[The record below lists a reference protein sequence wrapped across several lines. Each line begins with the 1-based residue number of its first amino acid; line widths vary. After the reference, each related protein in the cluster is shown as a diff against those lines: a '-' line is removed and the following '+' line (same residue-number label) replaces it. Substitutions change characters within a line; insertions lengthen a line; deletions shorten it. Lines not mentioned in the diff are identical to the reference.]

1 MSSCTSSEDE
11 AYDGNDD
18 RFAAT
23 TRTAAE
29 RRRGRGSKRNLIFT
43 AVLLGML
50 LAALDQTIVATAL
63 PTVVADLGGAG
74 HQAWVVTS
82 YLLASTVVTAI
93 VGKLGDLIGRKTVF
107 IAAVLFFMAG
117 SILCGLAG
125 SLPMLVAARA
135 LQGIGGGAIMVTAT
149 AVIGEVI
156 PLRERGKYQG
166 ALGAVFGVTTVIGP
180 LLGGF
185 FTDHLSWRWA
195 FWINVPV
202 AVVVLVVAI
211 IAIPNLGRKARPVI
225 DYAGI
230 VLVGLG
236 ATGLTLATSWG
247 GSTYAWGSPMII
259 GLFVGS
265 LVAIVAFVA
274 VELRAE
280 EPILPMRLFREPVFA
295 VCCAL
300 SFVVGFA
307 MLGAL
312 TFLPTFMQFVDGV
325 SATTSGLHTLPMV
338 VGLLLMSI
346 SSGVIVGRTGKY
358 KIFPVLGT
366 GTMAVGFLLLSR
378 MGPDTSTL
386 EQSLY
391 LVVLGAGIG
400 MCMQVLVLIVQNT
413 VDFADLGVATSGVTF
428 FRTIGSSF
436 GAAVFGSLFNNFLT
450 DPLADAMRTSG
461 APPAA
466 AQSPDALHALSPEMA
481 APIASAYADALDQVF
496 LYAAPVAIV
505 GFALALMLK
514 QVPLRSNDVSIAA
527 DMGEGFA
534 MPTTD
539 SPDQLLENAVGRLIK
554 QGSGMQLRTLA
565 ERPGSKLDISR
576 LWALLQ
582 VYRFGQANGQARLS
596 DIAEHVRVPRE
607 ILEPAFDRLA
617 LTGFAQRTRT
627 SSGSP
632 CRGAP
637 GRTGAGGHVGVAHQR
652 ADQSTGLRA
661 HPDRGQVRQAMD
673 RITQDVLVQRDWT
686 EDETQAMR
694 MRPPRRVP
702 QQRGQAPAAAAGA
715 GARPPRPAG
724 PHPRAPRSPPGR
736 SNRRPTATAARS
748 AAREPATASPVVR
761 SLPLGGPLVERRFLD
776 DSC

>member
-1 MSSCTSSEDE
+1 MT
-11 AYDGNDD
+11 
-18 RFAAT
+18 AT
-23 TRTAAE
+23 TTGPPPPQASAAE
-29 RRRGRGSKRNLIFT
+29 VAAPKRNLIFT

-63 PTVVADLGGAG
+63 PTVVSDLGGAG

-93 VGKLGDLIGRKTVF
+93 VGKLGDMIGRKTVF
-107 IAAVLFFMAG
+107 IAAVLFFMLG
-117 SILCGLAG
+117 SVLCGLAS
-125 SLPMLVAARA
+125 SLSMLVAARA

-156 PLRERGKYQG
+156 PLRERGRYQG

-185 FTDHLSWRWA
+185 FTDNLSWRWA

-211 IAIPNLGRKARPVI
+211 VAIPNLGRMARPVI

-247 GSTYAWGSPMII
+247 GTTYAWGSPMII

-265 LVAIVAFVA
+265 LVALAAFVA
-274 VELRAE
+274 VELRAQ
-280 EPILPMRLFREPVFA
+280 EPILPMRLFGEPVFA

-338 VGLLLMSI
+338 VGMLTMSL

-358 KIFPVLGT
+358 KLFPVVGCAV
-366 GTMAVGFLLLSR
+366 MAIGFVLLSR

-386 EQSLY
+386 VQSLY
-391 LVVLGAGIG
+391 LVVFGAGIG

-413 VDFADLGVATSGVTF
+413 VDFADLGVATGGVTF

-436 GAAVFGSLFNNFLT
+436 GAAVFGSLFNNFLHSRLV
-450 DPLADAMRTSG
+450 DALAASG
-461 APPAA
+461 APPEA
-466 AQSPDALHALSPEMA
+466 AQSPDALHKLAPEMA
-481 APIASAYADALDQVF
+481 APIAAAYADALDQVF
-496 LYAAPVAIV
+496 LYAAPVAVV
-505 GFALALMLK
+505 GFVLALMLK
-514 QVPLRSNDVSIAA
+514 QVPLRNNAVSTAA

-539 SPDQLLENAVGRLIK
+539 SPDQLVENAVGRAMR
-554 QGSGMQLRTLA
+554 QGSGMQLRA
-565 ERPGSKLDISR
+565 IAQSPGCKLDISR

-582 VYRFGQANGQARLS
+582 VYRFGQAAGAARLG
-596 DIAEHVRVPRE
+596 DIAEHLRVPSE
-607 ILEPAFDRLA
+607 ILAPAFERLA
-617 LTGFAQRTRT
+617 ATGYAERNGDNFWLT
-627 SSGSP
+627 P
-632 CRGAP
+632 
-637 GRTGAGGHVGVAHQR
+637 AGAHQVDFVR
-652 ADQSTGLRA
+652 AQTLEWLTQRLTQTSGLKIR
-661 HPDRGQVRQAMD
+661 PDRGQVHDALERVS
-673 RITQDVLVQRDWT
+673 QDVLVQRDWT
-686 EDETQAMR
+686 DDETQALR
-694 MRPPRRVP
+694 MRPPRVALQPPIRTPIPV
-702 QQRGQAPAAAAGA
+702 
-715 GARPPRPAG
+715 PPRPAPFYPG
-724 PHPRAPRSPPGR
+724 PRTRPPSPQSSEPPTNRLRPPGPPPPPR
-736 SNRRPTATAARS
+736 GPRPPHR
-748 AAREPATASPVVR
+748 
-761 SLPLGGPLVERRFLD
+761 
-776 DSC
+776 

>member
-1 MSSCTSSEDE
+1 MTATMTGSPRPPQHD
-11 AYDGNDD
+11 DGQV
-18 RFAAT
+18 A
-23 TRTAAE
+23 
-29 RRRGRGSKRNLIFT
+29 GPKRNLIFT
-43 AVLLGML
+43 AVVLGML

-93 VGKLGDLIGRKTVF
+93 VGKLGDMLGRKTVF

-117 SILCGLAG
+117 SVVCGLAG
-125 SLPMLVAARA
+125 SFEVLVAARA

-185 FTDHLSWRWA
+185 LTDHLSWRWA

-202 AVVVLVVAI
+202 AVVVLVVAV
-211 IAIPNLGRKARPVI
+211 IAIPSLGKTARPVI

-247 GSTYAWGSPMII
+247 GTTYAWGSAMII

-265 LVAIVAFVA
+265 LAAIGAFIA
-274 VELRAE
+274 VELRAQ

-295 VCCAL
+295 VCCGL

-338 VGLLLMSI
+338 AGMLTMSMG
-346 SSGVIVGRTGKY
+346 SGVIVGRSGKY
-358 KIFPVLGT
+358 KIFPVVGT
-366 GTMAVGFLLLSR
+366 AVMAIGFVLLSR

-386 EQSLY
+386 VQSLY

-400 MCMQVLVLIVQNT
+400 MSMQVLVLIVQNT
-413 VDFADLGVATSGVTF
+413 VDFSDLGVATSGVTF

-436 GAAVFGSLFNNFLT
+436 GAAVFGSLFNNFLHSRV
-450 DPLADAMRTSG
+450 ADAIAKSG
-461 APPAA
+461 APPEA
-466 AQSPDALHALSPEMA
+466 AQSPDALHRLAPEMA
-481 APIASAYADALDQVF
+481 APIAAAYADALDLVF
-496 LYAAPVAIV
+496 LCAAPVAVI
-505 GFALALMLK
+505 GFVLALALK
-514 QVPLRSNDVSIAA
+514 QVPLRNNDVSIAA
-527 DMGEGFA
+527 DIGEGFA

-539 SPDQLLENAVGRLIK
+539 SPDQLLENAVGRLIR
-554 QGSGMQLRTLA
+554 QGSGTQLRAIA
-565 ERPGSKLDISR
+565 ERPGSKLDIAR

-582 VYRFGQANGQARLS
+582 VFRFGQAAGQARLG

-617 LTGFAQRTRT
+617 ATGYAERSGDVFWLT
-627 SSGSP
+627 S
-632 CRGAP
+632 
-637 GRTGAGGHVGVAHQR
+637 AGAHQVEVVR
-652 ADQSTGLRA
+652 AETMDWLTRGLLQSTGLQVR
-661 HPDRGQVRQAMD
+661 PDRNQVREALD
-673 RITQDVLVQRDWT
+673 RISQNVLVQRDWT

-694 MRPPRRVP
+694 MRPPRRAP
-702 QQRGQAPAAAAGA
+702 QPPRGLPQPPGPM
-715 GARPPRPAG
+715 PPRPD
-724 PHPRAPRSPPGR
+724 PRGR
-736 SNRRPTATAARS
+736 SRGPGPSEPPTTRLRPPPRGNP
-748 AAREPATASPVVR
+748 RPPHR
-761 SLPLGGPLVERRFLD
+761 
-776 DSC
+776 

>member
-1 MSSCTSSEDE
+1 MTATMTGSPRPPQHD
-11 AYDGNDD
+11 DGQV
-18 RFAAT
+18 A
-23 TRTAAE
+23 
-29 RRRGRGSKRNLIFT
+29 GPKRNLIFT
-43 AVLLGML
+43 AVVLGML

-93 VGKLGDLIGRKTVF
+93 VGKLGDMLGRKTVF

-117 SILCGLAG
+117 SVVCGLAG
-125 SLPMLVAARA
+125 SFEVLVAARA

-185 FTDHLSWRWA
+185 LTDHLSWRWA

-202 AVVVLVVAI
+202 AVVVLVVAV
-211 IAIPNLGRKARPVI
+211 IAIPSLGKTARPVI

-247 GSTYAWGSPMII
+247 GTTYAWGSAMII

-265 LVAIVAFVA
+265 LAAIGAFIA
-274 VELRAE
+274 VELRAQ

-295 VCCAL
+295 VCCGL

-338 VGLLLMSI
+338 AGMLTMSMG
-346 SSGVIVGRTGKY
+346 SGVIVGRSGKY
-358 KIFPVLGT
+358 KIFPVVGT
-366 GTMAVGFLLLSR
+366 AVMAIGFVLLSR

-386 EQSLY
+386 VQSLY

-400 MCMQVLVLIVQNT
+400 MSMQVLVLIVQNT
-413 VDFADLGVATSGVTF
+413 VDFSDLGVATSGVTF

-436 GAAVFGSLFNNFLT
+436 GAAVFGSLFNNFLHSRV
-450 DPLADAMRTSG
+450 ADAIAKSG
-461 APPAA
+461 APPEA
-466 AQSPDALHALSPEMA
+466 AQSPDALHRLAPEMA
-481 APIASAYADALDQVF
+481 APIAAAYADALDLVF
-496 LYAAPVAIV
+496 LCAAPVAVI
-505 GFALALMLK
+505 GFVLALALK
-514 QVPLRSNDVSIAA
+514 QVPLRNNDVSIAA
-527 DMGEGFA
+527 DIGEGFA

-539 SPDQLLENAVGRLIK
+539 SPDQLLENAVGRLIR
-554 QGSGMQLRTLA
+554 QGSGTQLRAIA
-565 ERPGSKLDISR
+565 ERQGSKLDIAR

-582 VYRFGQANGQARLS
+582 VFRFGQAAGQARLG

-617 LTGFAQRTRT
+617 ATGYAERSGDVFWLT
-627 SSGSP
+627 S
-632 CRGAP
+632 
-637 GRTGAGGHVGVAHQR
+637 AGAHQVEVVR
-652 ADQSTGLRA
+652 AETMDWLTRGLLQSTGLQVPPNRN
-661 HPDRGQVRQAMD
+661 QVREALD
-673 RITQDVLVQRDWT
+673 RISQNVLVQRDWT

-694 MRPPRRVP
+694 MRPPRRAP
-702 QQRGQAPAAAAGA
+702 QPPRGLPQPPGPM
-715 GARPPRPAG
+715 PPRPD
-724 PHPRAPRSPPGR
+724 PRGR
-736 SNRRPTATAARS
+736 SRGPGPSEPPTTRLRPPPRGNP
-748 AAREPATASPVVR
+748 RPPHR
-761 SLPLGGPLVERRFLD
+761 
-776 DSC
+776 

>member
-1 MSSCTSSEDE
+1 MT
-11 AYDGNDD
+11 
-18 RFAAT
+18 AT
-23 TRTAAE
+23 TTGPPQPPPSDVEVAAP
-29 RRRGRGSKRNLIFT
+29 KRNLIFT

-82 YLLASTVVTAI
+82 YLLASTIVTAI
-93 VGKLGDLIGRKTVF
+93 VGKLGDLIGRKTIF

-117 SILCGLAG
+117 SVLCGLAG
-125 SLPMLVAARA
+125 SFPMLVAARA
-135 LQGIGGGAIMVTAT
+135 LQGVGGGAIMVTAT

-202 AVVVLVVAI
+202 AVVVLVVAV
-211 IAIPNLGRKARPVI
+211 IAIPNLGRVARPVI

-230 VLVGLG
+230 VLIGLG

-247 GSTYAWGSPMII
+247 GTTYAWGSPMII
-259 GLFVGS
+259 GLVVGS
-265 LVAIVAFVA
+265 LVAIGAFIA
-274 VELRAE
+274 VELRAA

-295 VCCAL
+295 VCCGL

-338 VGLLLMSI
+338 VGLLTMSM
-346 SSGVIVGRTGKY
+346 SSGVIVGRTGRY
-358 KIFPVLGT
+358 KIFPVAGT
-366 GTMAVGFLLLSR
+366 AVMAIGFVLLSR

-386 EQSLY
+386 VQSLY

-413 VDFADLGVATSGVTF
+413 VDFADLGVATGGVTF

-436 GAAVFGSLFNNFLT
+436 GAAVFGSLFNNFLHSRLV
-450 DPLADAMRTSG
+450 DALAASG
-461 APPAA
+461 APPEA
-466 AQSPDALHALSPEMA
+466 AQSPDALHKLSPEMA
-481 APIASAYADALDQVF
+481 APIAAAYADALDMVF
-496 LYAAPVAIV
+496 LCAAPVAVV
-505 GFALALMLK
+505 GFVLALMLK
-514 QVPLRSNDVSIAA
+514 QVPLRNHDVSTAA
-527 DMGEGFA
+527 DLGEGFA
-534 MPTTD
+534 MPTTN
-539 SPDQLLENAVGRLIK
+539 SPDQLLENAVGRLIR
-554 QGSGMQLRTLA
+554 QGSGVQLRAIA
-565 ERPGSKLDISR
+565 ERPGSKLDIGR

-582 VYRFGQANGQARLS
+582 VFRFGQAAGQARLG

-617 LTGFAQRTRT
+617 ATGYAERSGDVLWLTPAGAHQVEVVRAETMDWLTQRLTQ
-627 SSGSP
+627 SSGLQA
-632 CRGAP
+632 R
-637 GRTGAGGHVGVAHQR
+637 
-652 ADQSTGLRA
+652 
-661 HPDRGQVRQAMD
+661 PDRGQVREALD
-673 RITQDVLVQRDWT
+673 RITQNVLVQRDWT
-686 EDETQAMR
+686 DDETQAMR
-694 MRPPRRVP
+694 MRAPRRAP
-702 QQRGQAPAAAAGA
+702 QPPQRPPAPL
-715 GARPPRPAG
+715 PPRPPAFYPG
-724 PHPRAPRSPPGR
+724 PRA
-736 SNRRPTATAARS
+736 RP
-748 AAREPATASPVVR
+748 REPAEPPTTRLRP
-761 SLPLGGPLVERRFLD
+761 PGPPPRGPRPPHR
-776 DSC
+776 

>member
-1 MSSCTSSEDE
+1 MTATMTGPPRPPQPPRGDAEV
-11 AYDGNDD
+11 
-18 RFAAT
+18 AAP
-23 TRTAAE
+23 R
-29 RRRGRGSKRNLIFT
+29 RNLIFT

-63 PTVVADLGGAG
+63 PTVVSDLGGAG

-93 VGKLGDLIGRKTVF
+93 VGKLGDMIGRKTIF
-107 IAAVLFFMAG
+107 IAAVLFFMLG
-117 SILCGLAG
+117 SVLCGLAG

-135 LQGIGGGAIMVTAT
+135 LQGVGGGAIMVTAT

-202 AVVVLVVAI
+202 AVVVLVVAV
-211 IAIPNLGRKARPVI
+211 IAIPNLGRMARPVI

-265 LVAIVAFVA
+265 LVAIGAFVA
-274 VELRAE
+274 VELRAQ

-338 VGLLLMSI
+338 VGLLTMSM
-346 SSGVIVGRTGKY
+346 SSGVIVGRTGRY
-358 KIFPVLGT
+358 KLFPVLGT
-366 GTMAVGFLLLSR
+366 AVMAVGFVLLSR
-378 MGPDTSTL
+378 MGPDTSTFV
-386 EQSLY
+386 QSLY

-436 GAAVFGSLFNNFLT
+436 GAAVFGSLFNNFLHSR
-450 DPLADAMRTSG
+450 LADALAASG
-461 APPAA
+461 APPEA
-466 AQSPDALHALSPEMA
+466 AQSPNALHNLSPEMA
-481 APIASAYADALDQVF
+481 APIAAAYADALDQVF
-496 LYAAPVAIV
+496 LYAAPVAVV

-514 QVPLRSNDVSIAA
+514 QVPLRNHDVSTAV

-534 MPTTD
+534 MPTTA
-539 SPDQLLENAVGRLIK
+539 SPDQLLENAVGRLIR

-565 ERPGSKLDISR
+565 QRPGSKLDISR

-582 VYRFGQANGQARLS
+582 VYRFGQAAGQARLG
-596 DIAEHVRVPRE
+596 DVAEHVRVPRE

-617 LTGFAQRTRT
+617 DTGYAERNGDMFWLTK
-627 SSGSP
+627 
-632 CRGAP
+632 
-637 GRTGAGGHVGVAHQR
+637 AGAHQVELVR
-652 ADQSTGLRA
+652 ADTMEWLTHGLTQSVGLEVR
-661 HPDRGQVRQAMD
+661 PDRGQVREALD
-673 RITQDVLVQRDWT
+673 RISQDVLVQRDWT

-694 MRPPRRVP
+694 MHPPRRAAPPPRRPPGPLPPRPAAPDPRQQRPPMRPPRPTEPPTTRLRPPYPPPGSPRPPRR
-702 QQRGQAPAAAAGA
+702 
-715 GARPPRPAG
+715 
-724 PHPRAPRSPPGR
+724 
-736 SNRRPTATAARS
+736 
-748 AAREPATASPVVR
+748 
-761 SLPLGGPLVERRFLD
+761 
-776 DSC
+776 

>member
-1 MSSCTSSEDE
+1 MT
-11 AYDGNDD
+11 
-18 RFAAT
+18 AT
-23 TRTAAE
+23 TTGPPQPSIPPRAHGGEVA
-29 RRRGRGSKRNLIFT
+29 GPKRNLIFV

-74 HQAWVVTS
+74 HQSWVVTS

-93 VGKLGDLIGRKTVF
+93 VGKLGDLVGRKTVF
-107 IAAVLFFMAG
+107 IAAVLFFMVG
-117 SILCGLAG
+117 SVLCGMAT

-149 AVIGEVI
+149 AIIGEVI
-156 PLRERGKYQG
+156 PLRERGRYQG

-202 AVVVLVVAI
+202 AVIVLVVAI
-211 IAIPNLGRKARPVI
+211 SAIPSLGKTARPVI

-247 GSTYAWGSPMII
+247 GSSYPWGSAMII
-259 GLFVGS
+259 GLFAGS
-265 LVAIVAFVA
+265 LVAVGAFIA
-274 VELRAE
+274 VELRAV

-338 VGLLLMSI
+338 VGLLATSM

-358 KIFPVLGT
+358 KIFPVAGT
-366 GTMAVGFLLLSR
+366 AVMAAGFVLLST
-378 MGPDTSTL
+378 MGPDNSTFL
-386 EQSLY
+386 QSVY

-436 GAAVFGSLFNNFLT
+436 GAAVFGSLFNNFLSE
-450 DPLADAMRTSG
+450 PLADAVKTSG

-496 LYAAPVAIV
+496 LYAAPVAVV
-505 GFALALMLK
+505 GFLLALMLR

-565 ERPGSKLDISR
+565 ERPGIKLDISR

-596 DIAEHVRVPRE
+596 DIADHVRVPRE

-617 LTGFAQRTRT
+617 LTGYAQRTQDQFWLT
-627 SSGSP
+627 P
-632 CRGAP
+632 
-637 GRTGAGGHVGVAHQR
+637 TGAHQVELVR
-652 ADQSTGLRA
+652 ADTLEWLTSGLTQSTGLQVR
-661 HPDRGQVRQAMD
+661 PDRTQVREAME

-686 EDETQAMR
+686 EDATQAMR
-694 MRPPRRVP
+694 MKPPRATPPPSRRPSPPTPPRRGIVDSA
-702 QQRGQAPAAAAGA
+702 Q
-715 GARPPRPAG
+715 RPPARTPRPPEPPTTRMRPPVPPPRG
-724 PHPRAPRSPPGR
+724 PRPPQR
-736 SNRRPTATAARS
+736 
-748 AAREPATASPVVR
+748 
-761 SLPLGGPLVERRFLD
+761 
-776 DSC
+776 

>member
-1 MSSCTSSEDE
+1 MT
-11 AYDGNDD
+11 
-18 RFAAT
+18 AT
-23 TRTAAE
+23 TTGPPQPPPSSGVEVAAP
-29 RRRGRGSKRNLIFT
+29 KRNLIFT

-93 VGKLGDLIGRKTVF
+93 VGKLGDLIGRKTIF

-117 SILCGLAG
+117 SVLCGLA
-125 SLPMLVAARA
+125 SSFEMLVGARA
-135 LQGIGGGAIMVTAT
+135 LQGVGGGAIMVTAT

-202 AVVVLVVAI
+202 AVVVLVVAV
-211 IAIPNLGRKARPVI
+211 IAIPNLGRMARPVI

-230 VLVGLG
+230 VLIGLG

-247 GSTYAWGSPMII
+247 GTTYAWGSPMII
-259 GLFVGS
+259 GLVVGS
-265 LVAIVAFVA
+265 LIAIGAFIA
-274 VELRAE
+274 VELRAA

-295 VCCAL
+295 VCCGL

-338 VGLLLMSI
+338 VGLLTMSM
-346 SSGVIVGRTGKY
+346 SSGVIVGRTGRY
-358 KIFPVLGT
+358 KIFPVVGT
-366 GTMAVGFLLLSR
+366 AVMAVGFVLLSR

-386 EQSLY
+386 VQSLY

-413 VDFADLGVATSGVTF
+413 VDFADLGVATGGVTF

-436 GAAVFGSLFNNFLT
+436 GAAVFGSLFNNFLHSRIG
-450 DPLADAMRTSG
+450 DALAKSG
-461 APPAA
+461 APPEA
-466 AQSPDALHALSPEMA
+466 AQSPDALHRLAPEMA
-481 APIASAYADALDQVF
+481 APIAAAYADALDMVF
-496 LYAAPVAIV
+496 LCAAPVAVV
-505 GFALALMLK
+505 GFVLALMLK
-514 QVPLRSNDVSIAA
+514 QVPLRNNDVSTAA
-527 DMGEGFA
+527 DLGEGFA
-534 MPTTD
+534 MPTTN
-539 SPDQLLENAVGRLIK
+539 SPDQLLENAVGRLIRH
-554 QGSGMQLRTLA
+554 GSGTQLRAIA
-565 ERPGSKLDISR
+565 ERPGSKLDIGR
-576 LWALLQ
+576 MWALLQ
-582 VYRFGQANGQARLS
+582 VFRFGQAAGQARLG
-596 DIAEHVRVPRE
+596 DVAEHVRVPRE

-617 LTGFAQRTRT
+617 ATGYAERSGDVFWLTPAGAHQVEVVRADTIDWLTRGLVQ
-627 SSGSP
+627 SSGLKA
-632 CRGAP
+632 R
-637 GRTGAGGHVGVAHQR
+637 
-652 ADQSTGLRA
+652 
-661 HPDRGQVRQAMD
+661 PDRGQVREALD
-673 RITQDVLVQRDWT
+673 RISQDVLVQRDWT
-686 EDETQAMR
+686 DDETQAMR
-694 MRPPRRVP
+694 MRPPRRAP
-702 QQRGQAPAAAAGA
+702 QPPQ
-715 GARPPRPAG
+715 RPPAPLPPTFYPGPRTRP
-724 PHPRAPRSPPGR
+724 
-736 SNRRPTATAARS
+736 
-748 AAREPATASPVVR
+748 REPAEPPTTRLRP
-761 SLPLGGPLVERRFLD
+761 PGPPPRGPRPPHR
-776 DSC
+776 

>member
-1 MSSCTSSEDE
+1 MT
-11 AYDGNDD
+11 
-18 RFAAT
+18 AT
-23 TRTAAE
+23 TTGPPPPQASAAE
-29 RRRGRGSKRNLIFT
+29 VAAPKRNLIFT

-63 PTVVADLGGAG
+63 PTVVSDLGGAG

-93 VGKLGDLIGRKTVF
+93 VGKLGDMIGRKTVF
-107 IAAVLFFMAG
+107 IAAVLFFMLG
-117 SILCGLAG
+117 SVLCGLAS
-125 SLPMLVAARA
+125 SLSMLVAARA

-156 PLRERGKYQG
+156 PLRERGRYQG

-185 FTDHLSWRWA
+185 FTDNLSWRWA

-202 AVVVLVVAI
+202 AIVVLVVAI
-211 IAIPNLGRKARPVI
+211 VAIPNLGRMARPVI

-247 GSTYAWGSPMII
+247 GTTYAWGSPMII

-265 LVAIVAFVA
+265 LVALAAFVA
-274 VELRAE
+274 VELRAQ
-280 EPILPMRLFREPVFA
+280 EPILPMRLFGEPVFA

-338 VGLLLMSI
+338 VGMLTMSL

-358 KIFPVLGT
+358 KLFPVVGCAV
-366 GTMAVGFLLLSR
+366 MAIGFVLLSR

-386 EQSLY
+386 VQSLY
-391 LVVLGAGIG
+391 LVVFGAGIG

-413 VDFADLGVATSGVTF
+413 VDFADLGVATGGVTF

-436 GAAVFGSLFNNFLT
+436 GAAVFGSLFNNFLHSRLV
-450 DPLADAMRTSG
+450 DALAASG
-461 APPAA
+461 APPEA
-466 AQSPDALHALSPEMA
+466 AQSPDALHKLAPEMA
-481 APIASAYADALDQVF
+481 APIAAAYADALDQVF
-496 LYAAPVAIV
+496 LYAAPVAVV
-505 GFALALMLK
+505 GFVLALMLK
-514 QVPLRSNDVSIAA
+514 QVPLRNNAVSTAA

-539 SPDQLLENAVGRLIK
+539 SPDQLVENAVGRAMR
-554 QGSGMQLRTLA
+554 QGSGMQLRA
-565 ERPGSKLDISR
+565 IAQSPGCKLDISR

-582 VYRFGQANGQARLS
+582 VYRFGQAAGAARLG
-596 DIAEHVRVPRE
+596 DIAEHLRVPSE
-607 ILEPAFDRLA
+607 ILAPAFERLA
-617 LTGFAQRTRT
+617 ATGYAERNGDNFWLT
-627 SSGSP
+627 P
-632 CRGAP
+632 
-637 GRTGAGGHVGVAHQR
+637 AGAHQVDFVR
-652 ADQSTGLRA
+652 AQTLEWLTQRLTQTSGLKIR
-661 HPDRGQVRQAMD
+661 PDRGQVHDALERVS
-673 RITQDVLVQRDWT
+673 QDVLVQRDWT
-686 EDETQAMR
+686 DDETQALR
-694 MRPPRRVP
+694 MRPPRVALQPPIRTPVP
-702 QQRGQAPAAAAGA
+702 V
-715 GARPPRPAG
+715 PPRPAPFYPG
-724 PHPRAPRSPPGR
+724 PRTRPPAPQSSEPPTNRLRPPGPPPPPR
-736 SNRRPTATAARS
+736 GPRPPHR
-748 AAREPATASPVVR
+748 
-761 SLPLGGPLVERRFLD
+761 
-776 DSC
+776 

>member
-1 MSSCTSSEDE
+1 MT
-11 AYDGNDD
+11 
-18 RFAAT
+18 AT
-23 TRTAAE
+23 TTDPSHPTGRTAIGDTEVAVP
-29 RRRGRGSKRNLIFT
+29 KRNLIFV

-93 VGKLGDLIGRKTVF
+93 VGKLGDLFGRKPVF

-117 SILCGLAG
+117 SVLCGLAG

-202 AVVVLVVAI
+202 AVVVLIVAV
-211 IAIPNLGRKARPVI
+211 IAIPNLGRRERPVI

-247 GSTYAWGSPMII
+247 GSSYAWGSAMII

-265 LVAIVAFVA
+265 VVAIIAFVM
-274 VELRAE
+274 VELRAK

-338 VGLLLMSI
+338 LGLLAMSM

-358 KIFPVLGT
+358 KIFPVAGT
-366 GTMAVGFLLLSR
+366 AVMAIGFVLLSR

-391 LVVLGAGIG
+391 LVILGAGIG

-436 GAAVFGSLFNNFLT
+436 GAAVFGSLFNNFLK
-450 DPLADAMRTSG
+450 DPLADAVASSG
-461 APPAA
+461 APAAA

-505 GFALALMLK
+505 GFVLALLLK
-514 QVPLRSNDVSIAA
+514 QVPLRNNDVSTAV
-527 DMGEGFA
+527 DLGEGFA

-554 QGSGMQLRTLA
+554 QGSGMQLRALAQRPDSTLDV
-565 ERPGSKLDISR
+565 GR

-582 VYRFGQANGQARLS
+582 VYRFGQAAGQARSS
-596 DIAEHVRVPRE
+596 DIANNVRVPWE
-607 ILEPAFDRLA
+607 ILQPAFDRLVA
-617 LTGFAQRTRT
+617 TGFAERSGDVFWLTKTGAHQVDFVRRGMVDWLTRQLAQ
-627 SSGSP
+627 SSGMQTP
-632 CRGAP
+632 PDPRQ
-637 GRTGAGGHVGVAHQR
+637 VGDAMER
-652 ADQSTGLRA
+652 IAQS
-661 HPDRGQVRQAMD
+661 VM
-673 RITQDVLVQRDWT
+673 VQRDWSNDAT
-686 EDETQAMR
+686 HAMR
-694 MRPPRRVP
+694 MRPPRRAP
-702 QQRGQAPAAAAGA
+702 QPPR
-715 GARPPRPAG
+715 RPPPPPPMAG
-724 PHPRAPRSPPGR
+724 PRGPAPRPSDPPTTRLRPPPGPTP
-736 SNRRPTATAARS
+736 RPP
-748 AAREPATASPVVR
+748 EPPR
-761 SLPLGGPLVERRFLD
+761 GGRGW
-776 DSC
+776 

>member
-1 MSSCTSSEDE
+1 MTDTVTEPPRS
-11 AYDGNDD
+11 NDVQID
-18 RFAAT
+18 PSR
-23 TRTAAE
+23 
-29 RRRGRGSKRNLIFT
+29 RNLIFT

-82 YLLASTVVTAI
+82 YLLASTIVTAI
-93 VGKLGDLIGRKTVF
+93 VGKLGDLFGRKPVF

-117 SILCGLAG
+117 SVLCGLAG
-125 SLPMLVAARA
+125 SMPMLVAARA

-202 AVVVLVVAI
+202 AVVVLAVAVV
-211 IAIPNLGRKARPVI
+211 AIPNLSGRARPVI

-247 GSTYAWGSPMII
+247 GSEYAWGSAMII
-259 GLFVGS
+259 GLFAGS
-265 LVAIVAFVA
+265 VVAIAAFVA
-274 VELRAE
+274 VELRAR

-338 VGLLLMSI
+338 LGLLTMSI

-358 KIFPVLGT
+358 KIFPVAGT
-366 GTMAVGFLLLSR
+366 AVMAVGFVLLSR
-378 MGPDTSTL
+378 MGPDTPTW

-391 LVVLGAGIG
+391 LVILGAGIG

-436 GAAVFGSLFNNFLT
+436 GAAVFGSLFNNFLE
-450 DPLADAMRTSG
+450 DPLADAVAKSG

-505 GFALALMLK
+505 GFVLALLLK

-539 SPDQLLENAVGRLIK
+539 SPDDLLKNAVGRLIK
-554 QGSGMQLRTLA
+554 QGSGMQLRAIA
-565 ERPGSKLDISR
+565 ERPGSQLDISR

-582 VYRFGQANGQARLS
+582 VYRFGQAAGEARLS
-596 DIAEHVRVPRE
+596 DIAEHVRLPRE

-617 LTGFAQRTRT
+617 LTGYAERTKDQFWLTPAGARQIEQFRAATLEWLT
-627 SSGSP
+627 SGLTQS
-632 CRGAP
+632 
-637 GRTGAGGHVGVAHQR
+637 AGLEVR
-652 ADQSTGLRA
+652 
-661 HPDRGQVRQAMD
+661 PDRTQVRQALD
-673 RITQDVLVQRDWT
+673 RVTQDVLVQRDYS
-686 EDETQAMR
+686 EDATQAMR
-694 MRPPRRVP
+694 MRPARRASHPPRRP
-702 QQRGQAPAAAAGA
+702 PTPMPPRAQ
-715 GARPPRPAG
+715 PPRP
-724 PHPRAPRSPPGR
+724 RAPMPPPPRQAGDPPTTRLRPPGPPPR
-736 SNRRPTATAARS
+736 GPQPPRPPQR
-748 AAREPATASPVVR
+748 
-761 SLPLGGPLVERRFLD
+761 
-776 DSC
+776 

>member
-1 MSSCTSSEDE
+1 MTATMTGPPRPPEPPQPSSAEV
-11 AYDGNDD
+11 
-18 RFAAT
+18 AAT
-23 TRTAAE
+23 
-29 RRRGRGSKRNLIFT
+29 KRNLIFT

-93 VGKLGDLIGRKTVF
+93 VGKLGDLLGRKTVF

-117 SILCGLAG
+117 SVLCGIAG
-125 SLPMLVAARA
+125 SFPVLVAARA
-135 LQGIGGGAIMVTAT
+135 LQGIGGGGLMVTAAGGIGGGAIMFTAT

-156 PLRERGKYQG
+156 PLRERGRYQG

-202 AVVVLVVAI
+202 AVVVIVVAVA
-211 IAIPNLGRKARPVI
+211 AIPNLGRMARPVI

-247 GSTYAWGSPMII
+247 GNTYEWGSPMIV

-265 LVAIVAFVA
+265 LVALAAFVA
-274 VELRAE
+274 AELRAA

-338 VGLLLMSI
+338 VGLLTMSM
-346 SSGVIVGRTGKY
+346 SSGVIVGRTGRY
-358 KIFPVLGT
+358 KVFPVAGT
-366 GTMAVGFLLLSR
+366 AVMAIGFVLLSR
-378 MGPDTSTL
+378 MGPDTSTVL
-386 EQSLY
+386 QSLY

-413 VDFADLGVATSGVTF
+413 VDFSDLGVATSGVTF

-436 GAAVFGSLFNNFLT
+436 GAAVFGSLFNNFLRS
-450 DPLADAMRTSG
+450 PLADAVAKSG

-496 LYAAPVAIV
+496 LYAAPVAVV
-505 GFALALMLK
+505 GFVLALMLK
-514 QVPLRSNDVSIAA
+514 QVPLRN
-527 DMGEGFA
+527 
-534 MPTTD
+534 
-539 SPDQLLENAVGRLIK
+539 NAV
-554 QGSGMQLRTLA
+554 
-565 ERPGSKLDISR
+565 
-576 LWALLQ
+576 
-582 VYRFGQANGQARLS
+582 
-596 DIAEHVRVPRE
+596 
-607 ILEPAFDRLA
+607 
-617 LTGFAQRTRT
+617 
-627 SSGSP
+627 
-632 CRGAP
+632 
-637 GRTGAGGHVGVAHQR
+637 
-652 ADQSTGLRA
+652 STA
-661 HPDRGQVRQAMD
+661 V
-673 RITQDVLVQRDWT
+673 
-686 EDETQAMR
+686 
-694 MRPPRRVP
+694 
-702 QQRGQAPAAAAGA
+702 
-715 GARPPRPAG
+715 
-724 PHPRAPRSPPGR
+724 
-736 SNRRPTATAARS
+736 
-748 AAREPATASPVVR
+748 
-761 SLPLGGPLVERRFLD
+761 
-776 DSC
+776 